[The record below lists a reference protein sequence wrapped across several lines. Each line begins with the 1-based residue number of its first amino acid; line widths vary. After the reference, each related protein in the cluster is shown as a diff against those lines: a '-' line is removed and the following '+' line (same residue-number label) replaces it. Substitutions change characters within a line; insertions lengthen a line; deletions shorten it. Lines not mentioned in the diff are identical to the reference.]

1 MKNESTEKNR
11 GNHMLGQAI
20 LELEEKLKAM
30 TDELA
35 TIRRYVEQLEE
46 DNITMQNIIRKKN
59 MSVSGRSN
67 LISLF
72 EAGFHVCPSHFG
84 ELRDGDCLFCVS
96 FLDRER
102 GEKE

>member
-1 MKNESTEKNR
+1 
-11 GNHMLGQAI
+11 MLGQAI

-30 TDELA
+30 TSELA

-59 MSVSGRSN
+59 MSVSGHSN
-67 LISLF
+67 LVSLF

-84 ELRDGDCLFCVS
+84 ELRDGDCLFCAS
-96 FLDRER
+96 FLERE
-102 GEKE
+102 ETENE